1 MMKINR
7 KLQRDTL
14 AAATEIGY
22 VLTFLLGLSFM
33 SFFSVWTW
41 EMQDARGDVWMEQA
55 MEENLDSV
63 AAAIERADVASRL
76 DGNITYAEPVDLLL
90 SNAVNLEFR
99 MLLTD
104 DGLIMQDHSANLKA
118 TRAISSTG
126 NTFHSGEVELAGIE
140 QIWVVMQDNKVVI
153 TTNQPGF

>member
-1 MMKINR
+1 
-7 KLQRDTL
+7 
-14 AAATEIGY
+14 
-22 VLTFLLGLSFM
+22 M

-41 EMQDARGDVWMEQA
+41 EMQDARGDVWLEQA

-76 DGNITYAEPVDLLL
+76 DGNATYAEPVDLLL
-90 SNAVNLEFR
+90 SNAVNLKFR

-104 DGLIMQDHSANLKA
+104 SGLIMQDYSSNMKA
-118 TRAISSTG
+118 TRDISSTG
-126 NTFHSGEVELAGIE
+126 NTHHHGEVELAGIE
-140 QIWVVMQDNKVVI
+140 QIWVVLQDNTITI

>member
-1 MMKINR
+1 MTN
-7 KLQRDTL
+7 DTL

-63 AAAIERADVASRL
+63 AAAIERADVVSRI
-76 DGNITYAEPVDLLL
+76 DGNATYAEPVDLLL
-90 SNAVNLEFR
+90 SNAVNLKFR

-104 DGLIMQDHSANLKA
+104 SGLVMQDYSSNMKA
-118 TRAISSTG
+118 TRDISSTG
-126 NTFHSGEVELAGIE
+126 NTHHQGEVELAGIE
-140 QIWVVMQDNKVVI
+140 QIWVVLQDNTITI

>member
-1 MMKINR
+1 MTN
-7 KLQRDTL
+7 DTL

-63 AAAIERADVASRL
+63 AAAIERADVVSRI
-76 DGNITYAEPVDLLL
+76 DGNATYAEPVDLLL
-90 SNAVNLEFR
+90 SNAVNLKFR

-104 DGLIMQDHSANLKA
+104 SGLVMQDYSSNMKA
-118 TRAISSTG
+118 TRDISSTG
-126 NTFHSGEVELAGIE
+126 NTYHHGEVELAGIE
-140 QIWVVMQDNKVVI
+140 QIWVVLQDNTITI

>member
-1 MMKINR
+1 MRRDRCLTN
-7 KLQRDTL
+7 DTL

-63 AAAIERADVASRL
+63 AAAIERADVVSRI
-76 DGNITYAEPVDLLL
+76 DGNATYAEPVDLLL
-90 SNAVNLEFR
+90 SNAVNLKFR

-104 DGLIMQDHSANLKA
+104 SGLVMQDYSSNMKA
-118 TRAISSTG
+118 TRDISSTG
-126 NTFHSGEVELAGIE
+126 NTYHQGEVELAGIE
-140 QIWVVMQDNKVVI
+140 QIWVVLQDNTITI

>member
-1 MMKINR
+1 LR
-7 KLQRDTL
+7 RDRHLTKDTW

-63 AAAIERADVASRL
+63 AAAIERADVVSRL
-76 DGNITYAEPVDLLL
+76 DGNATYAEPVDLLL
-90 SNAVNLEFR
+90 SNAVNLKFR

-104 DGLIMQDHSANLKA
+104 SGLVMQDYSSNMKS
-118 TRAISSTG
+118 TRDISSTG
-126 NTFHSGEVELAGIE
+126 NTHHSGEVELAGIE
-140 QIWVVMQDNKVVI
+140 QIWVVLQDNTIII

>member
-1 MMKINR
+1 MTN
-7 KLQRDTL
+7 DTL

-63 AAAIERADVASRL
+63 AAAIERADVVSRI
-76 DGNITYAEPVDLLL
+76 DGNATYAEPVDMLL
-90 SNAVNLEFR
+90 SNAVNLKFR
-99 MLLTD
+99 KLLTD
-104 DGLIMQDHSANLKA
+104 SGLVMQDYSSNMKA
-118 TRAISSTG
+118 TRDISSTG
-126 NTFHSGEVELAGIE
+126 NTYHHGEVELAGIE
-140 QIWVVMQDNKVVI
+140 QIWVVLQDNTITI

>member
-1 MMKINR
+1 MRREKN
-7 KLQRDTL
+7 LTRDTW

-55 MEENLDSV
+55 IEENLDSV
-63 AAAIERADVASRL
+63 AAAIERAEVVSRF
-76 DGNITYAEPVDLLL
+76 DGNATYAEPVEMLL
-90 SNAVNLEFR
+90 SNAVNLHFR
-99 MLLTD
+99 MVLTD
-104 DGLIMQDHSANLKA
+104 DSLLMQDHTANLKS
-118 TRAISSTG
+118 TRDISSTG
-126 NTFHSGEVELAGIE
+126 NSHHTGEVELAGIE
-140 QIWVVMQDNKVVI
+140 QIWVVLQGNTISI